1 MEGETIRPWGASDLT
16 IGALM
21 DHRAAEDGDFVFAQ
35 VGSRMITIADLA
47 QAANRFANGLAAL
60 GVKRGDRIPV
70 MLPNHPDHVVVFFGL
85 LKLGACIVPVN
96 VNLRG
101 DGLKFILLHS
111 QAKLMI
117 ADGRYA
123 PHVDPLLPGLSFST
137 LIWRG
142 RPGVG
147 RDLSEFLNHA
157 DDTAHP
163 CAVEPDDVVTISF
176 TSGTT
181 GLPKGVMMTDR
192 MLRCCAHAAAR
203 LTDLRPGDV
212 FYVWEPLYHIG
223 GSEVLIMAMQ
233 HRITLA
239 MVERFSVSRFW
250 SEVRASGA
258 THIHF
263 LGGVLALLLK
273 EAPHPEDRDHPVR
286 LAWGG
291 GCPLDVWRA
300 FQERFGIPIRECYGM
315 TEASSFS
322 TQNLTGKIGS
332 VGKPVPWF
340 EVRIAAEDGRPL
352 GPNQRGEFRVREK
365 VQGLIMKGYFN
376 NPEAT
381 AAALRD
387 GWLCTGDVGY
397 YDDEG
402 DFFFAGRIKD
412 SIRRRGENITA
423 FEIERIANEHPDV
436 VESGAIGV
444 PNELSDE
451 DVKVFLRL
459 KPGAVLDPLDF
470 IRWCEN
476 RMAYFQIPRY
486 VAFLDDF
493 PKTPSERIRK
503 EALSRETDGVFDL
516 EASGY
521 RLKRA

>member
-1 MEGETIRPWGASDLT
+1 MEGETVRPWGASDLT

-21 DHRAAEDGDFVFAQ
+21 DYRAAEDGDFVFAQ
-35 VGSRMITIADLA
+35 PGGRMITVADLA
-47 QAANRFANGLAAL
+47 EAANRFANGLAAL

-70 MLPNHPDHVVVFFGL
+70 MLANHPDHVVVFFGL

-101 DGLKFILLHS
+101 DGLKYILLHS
-111 QAKLMI
+111 QANLMI

-123 PHVDPLLPGLSFST
+123 QQLDPLLPGLSLST
-137 LIWRG
+137 VLWRE
-142 RPGVG
+142 RPDVG
-147 RDLSEFLNHA
+147 TDLSEVLNHA
-157 DDTAHP
+157 DGTSHP
-163 CAVEPDDVVTISF
+163 CAVKPDDVVTISF

-233 HRITLA
+233 HRVTLA

-250 SEVRASGA
+250 TEVRTSGA

-273 EAPHPEDRDHPVR
+273 EAPRPDDRDHPVR

-300 FQERFGIPIRECYGM
+300 FQDRFGIPIRECYGM

-340 EVRIAAEDGRPL
+340 EVRIAGEDGRPL

-365 VQGLIMKGYFN
+365 VPGLIMKGYFN

-381 AAALRD
+381 ADAFKD

-402 DFFFAGRIKD
+402 DFFFAGRMKD

-444 PNELSDE
+444 HNELSDE
-451 DVKVFLRL
+451 DVKIFLRL
-459 KPGAVLDPLDF
+459 KPGAVLDSLDF
-470 IRWCEN
+470 IRWCEE

-486 VAFLDDF
+486 VAFIEEF

-503 EALSRETDGVFDL
+503 EALSRQTDGVFDL